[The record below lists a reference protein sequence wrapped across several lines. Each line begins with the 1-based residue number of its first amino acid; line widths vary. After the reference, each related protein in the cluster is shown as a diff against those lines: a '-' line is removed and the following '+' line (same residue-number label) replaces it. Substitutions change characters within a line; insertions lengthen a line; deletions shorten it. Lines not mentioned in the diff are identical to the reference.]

1 MKLTNEYIFYNILD
15 DFCFTRK
22 KIVLIVIDQEHALM
36 NLVLVVAETIINI
49 GIGINIAWF
58 RVDTT
63 CTSEFFKDF
72 KIARVRRTSAI

>member
-22 KIVLIVIDQEHALM
+22 KIVLIDQEQALM

-49 GIGINIAWF
+49 GIGNIAWF
-58 RVDTT
+58 RVDIT
-63 CTSEFFKDF
+63 CTSELFKLDL
-72 KIARVRRTSAI
+72 KIARVRRRTSAI

>member
-22 KIVLIVIDQEHALM
+22 KIVLIDQEQALM

-49 GIGINIAWF
+49 GIGNIAWF
-58 RVDTT
+58 RVDIT
-63 CTSEFFKDF
+63 CTSEFFKDL
-72 KIARVRRTSAI
+72 KIARVRRRTSAI